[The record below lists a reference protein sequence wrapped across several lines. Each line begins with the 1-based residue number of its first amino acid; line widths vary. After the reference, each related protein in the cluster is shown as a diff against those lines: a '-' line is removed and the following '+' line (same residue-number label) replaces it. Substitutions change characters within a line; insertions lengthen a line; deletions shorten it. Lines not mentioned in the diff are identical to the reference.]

1 MKTYHITYKYSKDGN
16 SWSSASADVNAES
29 DTGAIMQ
36 VQSKYPYVKDVR
48 IISAR

>member
-1 MKTYHITYKYSKDGN
+1 MKTYNISYKYSRDGK
-16 SWSSASADVNAES
+16 SWSNTNDYVNAES

-36 VQSKYPYVKDVR
+36 IQSKYPYVKDVR